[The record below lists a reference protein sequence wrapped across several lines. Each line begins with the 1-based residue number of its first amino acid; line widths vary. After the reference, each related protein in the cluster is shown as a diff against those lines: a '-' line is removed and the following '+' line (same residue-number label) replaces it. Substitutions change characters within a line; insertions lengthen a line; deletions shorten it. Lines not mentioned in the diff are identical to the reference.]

1 MSEGTEFI
9 GARIINAVD
18 HDFSGDEIAYIE
30 GNDTTIAAIRAAL
43 GQLPASSIAEGVS
56 LDALIGEAVMQ
67 AKEPAGTVDPNV
79 IDPSDPA
86 NEGKTSA
93 DSAVD

>member
-1 MSEGTEFI
+1 MSEELRVGLHVI
-9 GARIINAVD
+9 SAVD
-18 HDFSGDEIAYIE
+18 HEFTGEEIEYIE
-30 GNDTTIAAIRAAL
+30 KDNGTTIAAIRAAL
-43 GQLPASSIAEGVS
+43 GQLPASSIAEGVT

-67 AKEPAGTVDPNV
+67 AKEPEGTVDPNV

-93 DSAVD
+93 DTATE